1 MSYQLWFWWWT
12 NKQMLQFI
20 CVCFFWFGETNQH
33 DHFPFFSLLLR
44 IFFMSSWSWLLNF
57 HAVRKL
63 MFLNRKNDSENEC
76 ETMQL
81 RTKITSNDRESMSSF
96 QNVNLP
102 MNFNR
107 MSVKAFINPPFWLDI
122 AFYGSELVATLFSLK
137 TTFYP
142 KKLRISNICQIK
154 FECEVCNFPSV
165 LPRKNIERKKYRKSN
180 WV

>member
-1 MSYQLWFWWWT
+1 M
-12 NKQMLQFI
+12 
-20 CVCFFWFGETNQH
+20 
-33 DHFPFFSLLLR
+33 
-44 IFFMSSWSWLLNF
+44 
-57 HAVRKL
+57 
-63 MFLNRKNDSENEC
+63 NEC

-107 MSVKAFINPPFWLDI
+107 MSVKAFINPLVWLDI

-154 FECEVCNFPSV
+154 FECEICNFPSV
-165 LPRKNIERKKYRKSN
+165 LPRKNIENRIESKRSFHWFDCIALNSLELHIYLILA
-180 WV
+180 